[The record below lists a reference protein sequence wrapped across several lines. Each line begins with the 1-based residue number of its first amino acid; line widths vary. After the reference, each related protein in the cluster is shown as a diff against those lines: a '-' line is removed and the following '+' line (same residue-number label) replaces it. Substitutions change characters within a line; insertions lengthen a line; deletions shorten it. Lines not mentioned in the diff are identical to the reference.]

1 MEPQFLPWRAHVV
14 GVQPQTLGVPP
25 PLQVCPVPEQEP
37 QASVLPQ
44 PSGIEPQF
52 LPWAWHVVETQ
63 VPQTLA
69 VPPPPQV

>member
-1 MEPQFLPWRAHVV
+1 MEPQFLPWAAHVV
-14 GVQPQTLGVPP
+14 GVQPQTFAVPP
-25 PLQVCPVPEQEP
+25 PPQVCPVPEQGP
-37 QASVLPQ
+37 QAKELPQ

-52 LPWAWHVVETQ
+52 LPWAWHVVGTQ